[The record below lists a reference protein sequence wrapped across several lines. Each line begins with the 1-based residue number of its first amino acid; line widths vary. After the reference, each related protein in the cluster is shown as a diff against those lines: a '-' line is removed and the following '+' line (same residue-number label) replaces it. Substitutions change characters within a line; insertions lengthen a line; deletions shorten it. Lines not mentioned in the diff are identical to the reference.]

1 MDQQTEAVT
10 QLTNQGAALLSHD
23 ICNKHQPAHDL
34 NEQIIELD
42 EMWAGQKAVLQQTL
56 SDVEEKHSQWK
67 EEAMYSI
74 HRLRTLT
81 SDLSNRNE
89 MLYDKE
95 REIENQR
102 AEITELRQRL
112 QSLPKSP
119 PVQHKSSSVFKF
131 LAMFL
136 VFLLMV
142 LVVLSLFLHDMGSH
156 VDLSPLVCQL
166 SSLSFKPI

>member
-1 MDQQTEAVT
+1 MRIFLECFPWPETHFKP
-10 QLTNQGAALLSHD
+10 LSSSRRCKLMVCGLDHSD
-23 ICNKHQPAHDL
+23 SQPF
-34 NEQIIELD
+34 IY
-42 EMWAGQKAVLQQTL
+42 TL
-56 SDVEEKHSQWK
+56 SLFTAIALMS
-67 EEAMYSI
+67 
-74 HRLRTLT
+74 LT
-81 SDLSNRNE
+81 CWFQ
-89 MLYDKE
+89 E

-119 PVQHKSSSVFKF
+119 PVQQKTSSIFKF

-142 LVVLSLFLHDMGSH
+142 LVVLSLLLHDMGSH